1 MTRDDLIVLSA
12 AEIDRLPADELAV
25 VERHYG
31 TTDRDT
37 LLQLF
42 SEEAEEM
49 WGEPGEAPVEPK
61 DWSTAHLDLLLQVH
75 RLEEKDRIF
84 DEQRQI
90 TMALVDGLDP
100 ARRALL
106 CWRFRVTDRRRIS
119 AMLVTA
125 TVRAMEEGLVREP
138 SFKEAAAVVI
148 DFEIEV
154 QIDEID
160 ELYRNT
166 APAPERRDE

>member
-1 MTRDDLIVLSA
+1 MTRDELIAISA
-12 AEIDRLPADELAV
+12 PEIDRLPADELAV
-25 VERHYG
+25 VERHFG
-31 TTDRDT
+31 TTDRDI
-37 LLQLF
+37 LAQLF
-42 SEEAEEM
+42 AEEAEEM

-61 DWSTAHLDLLLQVH
+61 DWPTAHLDLLLQIH
-75 RLEEKDRIF
+75 RMEEMDRIF
-84 DEQRQI
+84 DERRQI
-90 TMALVDGLDP
+90 TTDLVDGLDP

-106 CWRFRVTDRRRIS
+106 CWRFHVTDRRRIS

-125 TVRAMEEGLVREP
+125 TVRAMEDGLVREP

-160 ELYRNT
+160 ELYHST